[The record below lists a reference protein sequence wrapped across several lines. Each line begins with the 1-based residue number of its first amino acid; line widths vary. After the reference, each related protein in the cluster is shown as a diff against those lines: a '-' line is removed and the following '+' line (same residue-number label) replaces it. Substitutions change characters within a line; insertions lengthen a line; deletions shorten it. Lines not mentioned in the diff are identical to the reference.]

1 MSSKPTE
8 YSSGLLWFTREGDQI
23 TLGVTDAALE
33 ELGSVESVEFAEP
46 GDEFAEG
53 DWVAELAGAN
63 ATVEMVAPVS
73 LVVSEVNEEIGREP
87 QTLADDPTGDGW
99 ILRAS
104 VKESP

>member
-46 GDEFAEG
+46 G
-53 DWVAELAGAN
+53 
-63 ATVEMVAPVS
+63 
-73 LVVSEVNEEIGREP
+73 
-87 QTLADDPTGDGW
+87 
-99 ILRAS
+99 
-104 VKESP
+104 